1 MVRFAIPHIS
11 DCSSRILD
19 PILYDLLEPAI
30 RRTPHT
36 FKVQKRDLSGFLYE
50 RPFDQRLIN
59 HLLEVLLS
67 VVSFAGQGFTKAAA
81 TSSIKRSH
89 HALLVQ
95 RVEACQS
102 SLDVCLTMT
111 LIACRF
117 PGCES
122 QLS

>member
-1 MVRFAIPHIS
+1 
-11 DCSSRILD
+11 
-19 PILYDLLEPAI
+19 
-30 RRTPHT
+30 
-36 FKVQKRDLSGFLYE
+36 VQKRELSGFLYE

-95 RVEACQS
+95 RVEACQFNHIS
-102 SLDVCLTMT
+102 LVGHKIDNRFLGFQDANRSYLDVLVEI
-111 LIACRF
+111 LLR
-117 PGCES
+117 
-122 QLS
+122 